1 MALKN
6 SAKIV
11 LGSNFG
17 MEQPDIPDEFKQ
29 RNEDLFSLKKL
40 NKLGP

>member
-1 MALKN
+1 MEKMALKN

-17 MEQPDIPDEFKQ
+17 MEQPDIPDEFK
-29 RNEDLFSLKKL
+29 
-40 NKLGP
+40 